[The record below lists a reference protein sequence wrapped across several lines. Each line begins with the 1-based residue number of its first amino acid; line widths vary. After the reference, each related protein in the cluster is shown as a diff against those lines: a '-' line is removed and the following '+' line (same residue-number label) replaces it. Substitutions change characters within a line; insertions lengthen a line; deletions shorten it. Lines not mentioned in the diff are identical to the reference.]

1 MKQAAE
7 LLGNSEDVE
16 KYRELAA
23 AVKKAFN
30 EKFFDKETRKYDRNS
45 QAANAMA
52 LYVGLVEPENEEIV
66 FQNLIDDIRSRGN
79 ALTAGDV
86 GYRYV
91 VQTLLDRGASD
102 VLFDM
107 NSRYDVP
114 GYGYQLAMGETAL
127 AESWQSRDY
136 LSHNHCMLGHL
147 YSWLFAG
154 LGGISQTDTSTAYK
168 EIVID
173 PQVVGDI
180 NSARASF
187 VSPRGLIR
195 SEWKDMPERFELTVE
210 IPATS
215 EALVVLPAETSD
227 RISENGVPVDRV
239 DAVRIERSEKGRTT
253 LRIGSGTY
261 RFVVEK

>member
-1 MKQAAE
+1 
-7 LLGNSEDVE
+7 
-16 KYRELAA
+16 
-23 AVKKAFN
+23 
-30 EKFFDKETRKYDRNS
+30 
-45 QAANAMA
+45 
-52 LYVGLVEPENEEIV
+52 
-66 FQNLIDDIRSRGN
+66 
-79 ALTAGDV
+79 
-86 GYRYV
+86 
-91 VQTLLDRGASD
+91 
-102 VLFDM
+102 
-107 NSRYDVP
+107 
-114 GYGYQLAMGETAL
+114 MGETAL

-195 SEWKDMPERFELTVE
+195 SEWKDTPERFELTVE